1 MELGSSAKDLFG
13 SEPSKFSV
21 PFCNTKERNKLTW
34 NTTRDFSNK
43 YVLMLAPMI
52 WNDVLKSISIYLP
65 NLDELSFRVV
75 FAFPMASMI
84 GDEART
90 RFSIWVS
97 VWEVPPTVAK
107 YLMAYLALTVL
118 PAPDS
123 PDTMMDWSRLSLKKV
138 KIQWGPENCCMILA
152 FYMCRMALKIDHD
165 QKETK
170 CLAGIQTQAAS
181 KNNSH
186 FH

>member
-1 MELGSSAKDLFG
+1 MDLRSSAKDLFG

-52 WNDVLKSISIYLP
+52 WNDVLKSISIYFP

-138 KIQWGPENCCMILA
+138 KLLWESEYSGDSKTGRVQILNGFKYVGCQMPFENRAYLHCMA
-152 FYMCRMALKIDHD
+152 
-165 QKETK
+165 EE
-170 CLAGIQTQAAS
+170 CL
-181 KNNSH
+181 
-186 FH
+186 